1 MKRGLSMSRMLA
13 LYTGP
18 WTDLPLETVAGKA
31 SEWGYQA
38 LDIACWGE
46 HLAVQK
52 ALAEPEY
59 CRSILSMM
67 EQHELSIISLSNH
80 PVGQAVA
87 DRLDARHQ
95 ASLPEWVWGDG
106 EPEGVAVRAAQEM
119 IDTARAAQQL
129 GVNLVVGS
137 TGSPFTSM
145 HFNTPS
151 TSSTIIDECWQRFS
165 AAWKQVLDAM
175 NQLGCRFA
183 CEIGPAQTAFDLISA
198 EQTVEALG
206 GHSSL
211 GFSLAPSCL
220 HWQGV
225 DPSEFVRQHT
235 ERLWHVL
242 VQDAAIALNG
252 RSSLLGSFLP
262 DGDPRRGWNQRALG
276 MGNIDWAAI
285 VRTLHQVHYT
295 GPLTVA
301 LRDHDVDRDYASA
314 QAVDLL
320 RRLDFDP
327 VQRDNGLFG

>member
-1 MKRGLSMSRMLA
+1 MPRMLA
-13 LYTGP
+13 LFTGL

-31 SEWGYQA
+31 NEWGYQA

-59 CRSILSMM
+59 CRSILSLM
-67 EQHELSIISLSNH
+67 EQHELSIVSLSNH

-87 DRLDARHQ
+87 DRLDVRHQ

-106 EPEGVAVRAAQEM
+106 EPEGVAARAAQEM
-119 IDTARAAQQL
+119 IDTARVAQQL
-129 GVNLVVGS
+129 GVSLVAGS

-145 HFNTPS
+145 HFNTPPA
-151 TSSTIIDECWQRFS
+151 SSAIIEKCWQRFS
-165 AAWKQVLDAM
+165 DSWRPVLDAF

-183 CEIGPAQTAFDLISA
+183 CEISPAQTAFDVISA
-198 EQTVEALG
+198 EQTIQALH
-206 GHSSL
+206 GHSAF
-211 GFSLAPSCL
+211 GYSLAPSCL

-225 DPSEFVRQHT
+225 DPSEFIRQHA

-242 VQDAAIALNG
+242 AQDAAVTLRG
-252 RSSLLGSFLP
+252 RSGLLGSLLP
-262 DGDPRRGWNQRALG
+262 DGDPRRGWNHRALG
-276 MGNIDWAAI
+276 MGNIDWASI
-285 VRTLHQVHYT
+285 VRTLHQVNYS

-301 LRDHDVDRDYASA
+301 IRDHDVDRDYAAA

-320 RRLDFDP
+320 RRVDFDP